1 MVEMKKIRLKNER
14 KELYSR
20 SYTSASQTN
29 IVSVIRFSNR
39 PQALDKS
46 NEYPVTSIDN
56 RSTNDPQAIMILNT
70 RKIHLFHIQKVQ
82 EEIIAQLSSSKA
94 VFRTISIDS
103 AM

>member
-46 NEYPVTSIDN
+46 NEY
-56 RSTNDPQAIMILNT
+56 RLGYE
-70 RKIHLFHIQKVQ
+70 H
-82 EEIIAQLSSSKA
+82 
-94 VFRTISIDS
+94 
-103 AM
+103 